1 MRASRGDLHINR
13 AGIQS
18 DNLLNDVLWWGGEN
32 RTIQWLS
39 GVNVA
44 DLYKTIKKTII
55 KLPLG
60 RYPWIL
66 FLCFVFFYFDTF
78 SNPGEKSPQL
88 PANPAVFF
96 KFNKLA
102 CGDFPKNAQKES
114 KNPQKNSIWGLTNCR
129 NGCILKKSPAGHA
142 RDTGTTGCSAV
153 W

>member
-1 MRASRGDLHINR
+1 MNFLLRFMENCHTFCHTRDLYFIAYRCIWLYVGTFATNEKSPETRGFDDVFVSCWISLVVVVQIG
-13 AGIQS
+13 AGG
-18 DNLLNDVLWWGGEN
+18 GGEN

-102 CGDFPKNAQKES
+102 CGDFPKKPC
-114 KNPQKNSIWGLTNCR
+114 K
-129 NGCILKKSPAGHA
+129 
-142 RDTGTTGCSAV
+142 
-153 W
+153 